1 MYLNVLKYAFHV
13 LNHDSKSSNKLTR
26 GDNMSRRGGRG
37 RMGGPNAGG
46 PGGNCICPNCHYRE
60 PHVVGAPCANKKCPK
75 CGARMTR
82 E

>member
-1 MYLNVLKYAFHV
+1 
-13 LNHDSKSSNKLTR
+13 
-26 GDNMSRRGGRG
+26 MSRRGGRG

-60 PHVVGAPCANKKCPK
+60 PHVVGVPCADKKCPK
-75 CGARMTR
+75 CSAMMTR